1 MWNLGSELCALGNQQ
16 TGRSALK
23 IMSQGPSPSPAREMV
38 AAGNSWS
45 FGTKKYHSNVV
56 QNFLPFQTVLK
67 YLSDSILLKS
77 YRPEKSVD
85 QDIPAFLPHFL
96 HLCLTSHNRPSVTL
110 LLTNSPLLLSP
121 D

>member
-1 MWNLGSELCALGNQQ
+1 
-16 TGRSALK
+16 
-23 IMSQGPSPSPAREMV
+23 MSQGPSPSPAREMV

-45 FGTKKYHSNVV
+45 FGTKKSNFFKMYHSNVV

-67 YLSDSILLKS
+67 YLKDSILLKS

-85 QDIPAFLPHFL
+85 QDIPAFLPHFF

-110 LLTNSPLLLSP
+110 QENIWGMEYACKYIVSLE
-121 D
+121 